1 MAVVESHV
9 EMNAYRVTLW
19 GFVMK
24 MEIVNLI
31 QETSIAVYLYYDW
44 IKFLSSYS
52 RIILV
57 DYKEINFLSLILI
70 ANNLKQLGESC
81 GSSRTETCGICVD
94 GLECNA
100 PFDACGECI
109 VADIFP
115 RY

>member
-1 MAVVESHV
+1 M
-9 EMNAYRVTLW
+9 
-19 GFVMK
+19 
-24 MEIVNLI
+24 
-31 QETSIAVYLYYDW
+31 
-44 IKFLSSYS
+44 
-52 RIILV
+52 
-57 DYKEINFLSLILI
+57 ILI